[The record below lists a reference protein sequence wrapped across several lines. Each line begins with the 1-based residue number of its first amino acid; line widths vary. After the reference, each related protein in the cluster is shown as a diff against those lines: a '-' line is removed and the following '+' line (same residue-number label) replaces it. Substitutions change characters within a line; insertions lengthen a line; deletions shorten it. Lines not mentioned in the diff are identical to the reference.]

1 MYLTFTVGKCHINQL
16 VTHLG
21 SLGSDEISVD
31 PVTIVPET
39 PSRVT
44 SLPVIISSPVLPS
57 TESLSL
63 SVCKDTTNI
72 LSKGWVC
79 ALPKY
84 MDISTTN
91 DMTEFCR

>member
-1 MYLTFTVGKCHINQL
+1 MYLIFSLCKCHMNQL
-16 VTHLG
+16 VTHIG

-39 PSRVT
+39 PSRLT
-44 SLPVIISSPVLPS
+44 SLPVTISSPVLPS

-72 LSKGWVC
+72 ISKGWVC

-91 DMTEFCR
+91 DMTALCR